1 MMCKKCVKHF
11 CVFTLCRWDIVPRM
25 ALVCHRLENEVAFK
39 TPLDAKDAFVHKRR
53 PGGSWAIAALSFE
66 RQCCTNDACC
76 TTRPMQA
83 MQYDWLH
90 TKNVTWV
97 DLI

>member
-1 MMCKKCVKHF
+1 
-11 CVFTLCRWDIVPRM
+11 M
-25 ALVCHRLENEVAFK
+25 ALVCHRLENGVAFK

-66 RQCCTNDACC
+66 RQCCTNDDAS
-76 TTRPMQA
+76 MQA

-90 TKNVTWV
+90 TENVT
-97 DLI
+97 